1 MRYGFKRGF
10 SAESE
15 KNYAKSNEEVRIRG
29 AKSLPKK
36 LKAAILNSVRDTAV
50 YRQELAQA
58 FVDGVCEKIGIP
70 SVRVYVYDKA
80 RPHSTNG
87 RGSLRSQTLGQYR
100 FVSCTR
106 TPVSITIWNLTAVRK
121 DRVSAKMFLGTL
133 EHELIH
139 HYDICKLKLSNSPHT
154 SGFYQRIGILDSLFG
169 MAA

>member
-1 MRYGFKRGF
+1 MAYWKTRYRGM
-10 SAESE
+10 EDE
-15 KNYAKSNEEVRIRG
+15 NYAKSKSELRIKG
-29 AKSLPKK
+29 AKTLPKK
-36 LKAAILNSVRDTAV
+36 LKYAILNSVRDTAT
-50 YRQELAQA
+50 YRQKLAQD

-80 RPHSTNG
+80 RPHSTNE

-100 FVSCTR
+100 FVSGTR

>member
-1 MRYGFKRGF
+1 M
-10 SAESE
+10 EDE
-15 KNYAKSNEEVRIRG
+15 NYAKSKSELRIKG
-29 AKSLPKK
+29 AKTLPKK
-36 LKAAILNSVRDTAV
+36 LKYAILNSVRDTAT
-50 YRQELAQA
+50 YRQKLAQD
-58 FVDGVCEKIGIP
+58 FVDGVCEKIRIP

-87 RGSLRSQTLGQYR
+87 RGSLRRQTLGQYR
-100 FVSCTR
+100 FFSGTR

-154 SGFYQRIGILDSLFG
+154 SGFYQRIRILDNLFG
-169 MAA
+169 VSA

>member
-50 YRQELAQA
+50 YRQKLAQD

-87 RGSLRSQTLGQYR
+87 RGSLRSQTLGLYR
-100 FVSCTR
+100 FFSSTR

-169 MAA
+169 MAD

>member
-1 MRYGFKRGF
+1 MVYWGTRYRGM
-10 SAESE
+10 EDE
-15 KNYAKSNEEVRIRG
+15 NYAKSKSELRIKG
-29 AKSLPKK
+29 AKTLPKK
-36 LKAAILNSVRDTAV
+36 LKYAILNSVRDTAT
-50 YRQELAQA
+50 YRQKLAQD

-70 SVRVYVYDKA
+70 SVKVYVYDKA

-87 RGSLRSQTLGQYR
+87 RGSLRSQTLGKYR
-100 FVSCTR
+100 FVSGTR

>member
-1 MRYGFKRGF
+1 MVYWKTRYRGM
-10 SAESE
+10 EDE
-15 KNYAKSNEEVRIRG
+15 NYAKSKSELRIKG
-29 AKSLPKK
+29 AKTLPKK
-36 LKAAILNSVRDTAV
+36 LKYAILNSVRDTST
-50 YRQELAQA
+50 YRQKLAQE

-100 FVSCTR
+100 FVSGTR

-154 SGFYQRIGILDSLFG
+154 SGFYQRIRILDSLFG

>member
-1 MRYGFKRGF
+1 M
-10 SAESE
+10 EDE
-15 KNYAKSNEEVRIRG
+15 NYAKSKSELRIKG
-29 AKSLPKK
+29 AKTLPKK
-36 LKAAILNSVRDTAV
+36 LKYAILNSVRDTAT
-50 YRQELAQA
+50 YRQKLAQD
-58 FVDGVCEKIGIP
+58 FVDGVCEKIRIP

-80 RPHSTNG
+80 RPHSTNE

-100 FVSCTR
+100 FFSGTR

-154 SGFYQRIGILDSLFG
+154 SGFYQRIRILDNLFG
-169 MAA
+169 VSA

>member
-1 MRYGFKRGF
+1 MAYWKTRYRGL
-10 SAESE
+10 EDE
-15 KNYAKSNEEVRIRG
+15 NYAKSKSELRIIG
-29 AKSLPKK
+29 AKTLPKK
-36 LKAAILNSVRDTAV
+36 LKCAILNSVRDTAT
-50 YRQELAQA
+50 YRQKLAQD

-70 SVRVYVYDKA
+70 SVRVCVYDKA

-100 FVSCTR
+100 FVSGTR

-133 EHELIH
+133 EHELVH

-154 SGFYQRIGILDSLFG
+154 SGFYQRIRILDSLFG
-169 MAA
+169 EAA